1 MDIDLLIYNAIFA
14 PDVSVRQ
21 NSRLQIRSL
30 AKEKGIYS
38 ASIHDLYMSI
48 GKGTI
53 SGFTVPA
60 MNIRG
65 MAYDT
70 CRAVFR
76 IAMQNKVGPFIFE
89 IARSEQTYTLQ
100 EPDEYT
106 VVVFAAAL
114 KEGYKG
120 PVFLQGDHYQFKAK
134 LYLSQPE
141 QELNNIKELIN
152 KSISA
157 GFYNIDIDA
166 STLVDL
172 SKKSIDEQQKTNF
185 EMTSVLTEYIRLIQP
200 KDTMV
205 SIGGEI
211 GHIGGKNSTVEDFHA
226 FMKGYKKEIRDRR
239 SAIGEGMS
247 KVSVQTGT
255 SHGGVPLADGSIA
268 KVKLDFN
275 VLEEI
280 GRVAREQYHIGGA
293 VQHGASTL
301 PDELFNQFPKAH
313 TLEIHLATGFQN
325 TLYDNLQP
333 TLKNTMYKWIREN
346 LQKERKEEWTDEQF
360 IYKTR
365 KKAFGQYKKEL
376 WSLSEDD
383 KKPIIQALEKQFLML
398 FSKLNVCNTR
408 DLIQPYV

>member
-1 MDIDLLIYNAIFA
+1 
-14 PDVSVRQ
+14 
-21 NSRLQIRSL
+21 
-30 AKEKGIYS
+30 
-38 ASIHDLYMSI
+38 
-48 GKGTI
+48 
-53 SGFTVPA
+53 
-60 MNIRG
+60 
-65 MAYDT
+65 
-70 CRAVFR
+70 
-76 IAMQNKVGPFIFE
+76 
-89 IARSEQTYTLQ
+89 
-100 EPDEYT
+100 
-106 VVVFAAAL
+106 VVFAAAL